1 MLTKYAKKIIKN
13 YDINSLIYIEELLDD
28 SSSDYHLWYLYL
40 VVKNNN
46 EPYIHCY
53 NWKYTFG
60 ENQQKGYNNNYDSIL
75 LKDVNS
81 CNRLDYID
89 ISKKLELNYDL
100 AF

>member
-28 SSSDYHLWYLYL
+28 SSNDYHLWYLYL

-46 EPYIHCY
+46 ELYIHCY
-53 NWKYTFG
+53 NWKYTFS
-60 ENQQKGYNNNYDSIL
+60 EEQKKGYINNYESIL

-81 CNRLDYID
+81 SNRQDYID
-89 ISKKLELNYDL
+89 ISKKLELNFDL
-100 AF
+100 LS